1 MDYKGYDIIKQIGKG
16 SFSNVYLC
24 KQKYHILIDNGYKDD
39 LFIIKEININE
50 LVKNY
55 MKEKNIKMV
64 IDKKNILQAD
74 ESLDITKDIMNLLNK
89 NLKSIKLN

>member
-50 LVKNY
+50 FCSVYLSCTFF
-55 MKEKNIKMV
+55 IFLPMV
-64 IDKKNILQAD
+64 LSDN
-74 ESLDITKDIMNLLNK
+74 SSNK
-89 NLKSIKLN
+89 IRPYYRF